1 MTVENGES
9 KVLNHIRGLQ
19 ERLSRTEQVVAQ
31 FVLEHPREVVFSSIT
46 ELADSLSVGETTVLR
61 FCRKVGFRGYQ
72 EFKLSLASS
81 LGEGTLPAPD
91 AWPASGVPD
100 SLTALAEENTRAI
113 RETAAVCRAEAL
125 AAAAEVLVNARR
137 IHFYGAGSS
146 GVTALDAKYKFL
158 RIGLMADCF
167 PDAHLQAMG
176 ASSLAQQDAAV
187 GLSVSGSTKD
197 TVESLKLARQA
208 GARTISITS
217 YARSPITRYSDV
229 VLLMAARESPL
240 QGGGYSAKIA
250 QLHVLD
256 LLASTVAEKLGHK
269 ALVYRERTAK
279 AVLDKLY

>member
-1 MTVENGES
+1 MENGES
-9 KVLNHIRGLQ
+9 RVLNHIRDLH

-31 FVLEHPREVVFSSIT
+31 SVLERPREVVFSSIT

-81 LGEGTLPAPD
+81 LGESTLLAPD
-91 AWPASGVPD
+91 IPAAGGGLD
-100 SLTALAEENTRAI
+100 RLATMAEENVRAI
-113 RETAAVCRAEAL
+113 RETAAICRPEAL
-125 AAAAEVLVNARR
+125 AAAAEILVSAKR

-146 GVTALDAKYKFL
+146 GVTAQDAKYKFL
-158 RIGLMADCF
+158 RIGLLADCF
-167 PDAHLQAMG
+167 PDTHLQAMSA
-176 ASSLAQQDAAV
+176 ASLDPQDAAV

-217 YARSPITRYSDV
+217 YARSPITRHSDV

-256 LLASTVAEKLGHK
+256 LLASTVAERLGYK
-269 ALVYRERTAK
+269 ALVSRERTAK

>member
-1 MTVENGES
+1 MENGES
-9 KVLNHIRGLQ
+9 KVLNRIRDLQ
-19 ERLSRTEQVVAQ
+19 ERLSSTERVVAQ
-31 FVLEHPREVVFSSIT
+31 FVLERPREVVFSSIT
-46 ELADSLSVGETTVLR
+46 ELADSLNVGETTVLR
-61 FCRKVGFRGYQ
+61 FCRKVGFKGYQ

-81 LGEGTLPAPD
+81 LGEGAVATTAVLEGVAPD
-91 AWPASGVPD
+91 PLA
-100 SLTALAEENTRAI
+100 ALAEENIRAI

-125 AAAAEVLVNARR
+125 TAAAEALVNARR
-137 IHFYGAGSS
+137 IHFYGVGSS

-158 RIGLMADCF
+158 RIGLMADSF
-167 PDAHLQAMG
+167 PDTHLQAMA
-176 ASSLAQQDAAV
+176 ASSLDRQDAAV

-229 VLLMAARESPL
+229 VLLMATRESPL

-256 LLASTVAEKLGHK
+256 LLATTVAEKLGRK
-269 ALVYRERTAK
+269 ALLYRERTAK